1 VGVLKET
8 ELITGGNDMTL
19 HSMFRT
25 LAGASLLASGI
36 TFGAIQTGE
45 AQEGIIYSTYA
56 HQGAISTRGN
66 VWFIEEVAKR
76 SNGKFKIKDTF
87 FSGALLKGADQ
98 IQGLGE
104 GIADAGYVCS
114 GYDISRF
121 PLASTAE
128 MPYLTEKGDALAAA
142 VNELYETYPPLK
154 EEFHRNNLE
163 LLGTES
169 PSPMIIGIG
178 KKMKVEKATD
188 VTGLKIRAFG
198 AYGELLKNGGN
209 IVPVFVEV
217 SEIGTA
223 LQTGLVD
230 GYSALPLWY
239 PAAANFIPLT
249 TNIVSPGVGTYYSCN
264 ISMNL
269 DTYNALDDDVKQ
281 IIADV
286 RKEFPKKTI
295 ELTVEGDKA
304 TLEQGAAA
312 GVNFYKFTPEEVD
325 AWKQKLD
332 LETLRANWIA
342 ERQKHTTANVKEFAD
357 KLIEL
362 VAKYE
367 AQSTYAQEFP
377 K

>member
-1 VGVLKET
+1 MKLGTTLKA
-8 ELITGGNDMTL
+8 
-19 HSMFRT
+19 
-25 LAGASLLASGI
+25 LAGASLLAATALAG
-36 TFGAIQTGE
+36 TAPAT
-45 AQEGIIYSTYA
+45 AQDGIIYSTFA

-66 VWFIEEVAKR
+66 LWFIEEVAKR
-76 SNGKFKIKDTF
+76 SNDKFKIKDTF

-98 IQGLGE
+98 IEGLGD

-114 GYDISRF
+114 GYDLTRF

-142 VNELYETYPPLK
+142 MNELYETYPPLQ

-163 LLGTES
+163 LLGVES

-178 KKMKVEKATD
+178 KKMKVEKAAD

-198 AYGELLKNGGN
+198 AYAELIKNGGN

-217 SEIGTA
+217 SEIGSA
-223 LQTGLVD
+223 LQTGVID

-239 PAAANFIPLT
+239 PAAANFIPIT
-249 TNIVSPGVGTYYSCN
+249 TNIVAPGVGTYYSCN

-269 DTYNALDDDVKQ
+269 DTYNALEDDVKDIVKQ
-281 IIADV
+281 V

-295 ELTVEGDKA
+295 DLTVEGDKA
-304 TLEQGAAA
+304 TLDQGKAA
-312 GVNFYKFTPEEVD
+312 GVNFYRFTPEEVET
-325 AWKQKLD
+325 WKTNLKID
-332 LETLRANWIA
+332 ELRANWIA
-342 ERQKHTTANVKEFAD
+342 ERQKHTKANVQEFAD

-362 VAKYE
+362 VKKYE
-367 AQSTYAQEFP
+367 AQSTYSQDFP
-377 K
+377 Q

>member
-1 VGVLKET
+1 MKLKS
-8 ELITGGNDMTL
+8 TL
-19 HSMFRT
+19 TS
-25 LAGASLLASGI
+25 LAGVSLLAAAAVLGPVQPGI
-36 TFGAIQTGE
+36 

-66 VWFIEEVAKR
+66 LWFIEEVERRA
-76 SNGKFKIKDTF
+76 NGKFKIKDRF

-98 IQGLGE
+98 IEGLGD

-114 GYDISRF
+114 GYDLTRF

-154 EEFHRNNLE
+154 EEFHKNNLE

-178 KKMKVEKATD
+178 KKMKVEKAED
-188 VTGLKIRAFG
+188 VKGLKIRAFG
-198 AYGELLKNGGN
+198 AYAELIKNGGDV
-209 IVPVFVEV
+209 VPVFVEV
-217 SEIGTA
+217 SEIGSA

-269 DTYNALDDDVKQ
+269 DTYNALDEDVKK
-281 IIADV
+281 IVSDV

-304 TLEQGAAA
+304 TLDQGKAA

-325 AWKQKLD
+325 AWKTKLD
-332 LETLRANWIA
+332 VDKLRAAWIA
-342 ERQKHTTANVKEFAD
+342 ERQKHTTANVQEFAD
-357 KLIEL
+357 KLIAL

-367 AQSTYAQEFP
+367 AESTYTQDFP

>member
-1 VGVLKET
+1 MTMHHRLKA
-8 ELITGGNDMTL
+8 
-19 HSMFRT
+19 
-25 LAGASLLASGI
+25 LAGASLLAAGLML
-36 TFGAIQTGE
+36 GAAQPGA
-45 AQEGIIYSTYA
+45 AQEGIIYSTFA

-66 VWFIEEVAKR
+66 LWLIEEVAKR

-98 IQGLGE
+98 IEGLGD
-104 GIADAGYVCS
+104 GIADAGYVCT
-114 GYDISRF
+114 GYDLTKF
-121 PLASTAE
+121 PLASMAE

-142 VNELYETYPPLK
+142 MNELYETYPPLK

-163 LLGTES
+163 LLATES
-169 PSPMIIGIG
+169 PSPMIIGVG
-178 KKMKVEKATD
+178 KKVKIEKATD
-188 VTGLKIRAFG
+188 LAGLKIRAFG
-198 AYGELLKNGGN
+198 PYAELIKTGGN
-209 IVPVFVEV
+209 IVSVFVEV
-217 SEIGTA
+217 SEIGSA
-223 LQTGLVD
+223 LQTGVVD
-230 GYSALPLWY
+230 GYSVLPLWY

-281 IIADV
+281 LIADV

-304 TLEQGAAA
+304 TLDQGKAA
-312 GVNFYKFTPEEVD
+312 GVNVSNFTPEEVD
-325 AWKQKLD
+325 AWKKNLNVD
-332 LETLRANWIA
+332 ALRAKWIE
-342 ERQKHTTANVKEFAD
+342 ERQKHTSANVKEFAD

-367 AQSTYAQEFP
+367 PQSTYTQEFP

>member
-1 VGVLKET
+1 
-8 ELITGGNDMTL
+8 MTM
-19 HSMFRT
+19 HSK
-25 LAGASLLASGI
+25 LSKLLGASLLASGI
-36 TFGAIQTGE
+36 ALSFVPQAL

-66 VWFIEEVAKR
+66 LWFLEEVAKR
-76 SNGKFKIKDTF
+76 SNGKFTIKDTF
-87 FSGALLKGADQ
+87 FSGALLKGAEQ
-98 IQGLGE
+98 IEGLGQ

-142 VNELYETYPPLK
+142 MNELYETYPPLK
-154 EEFHRNNLE
+154 EEFNRNNLE

-178 KKMKVEKATD
+178 KKMEVTKAAD
-188 VTGLKIRAFG
+188 LNGLKIRAFG
-198 AYGELLKNGGN
+198 AYGELLKNGGG

-230 GYSALPLWY
+230 GYSTLPLWY

-269 DTYNALDDDVKQ
+269 DTYNGLDEEVKK
-281 IIADV
+281 IISDV
-286 RKEFPKKTI
+286 RREFPKKTI

-312 GVNFYKFTPEEVD
+312 GVKFYKFTPDEVD
-325 AWKQKLD
+325 GWKKTLD
-332 LETLRANWIA
+332 VDALRASWIA

-367 AQSTYAQEFP
+367 RQSTYTQDFP

>member
-1 VGVLKET
+1 MTMHATLKT
-8 ELITGGNDMTL
+8 T
-19 HSMFRT
+19 
-25 LAGASLLASGI
+25 AGASLLAAGMML
-36 TFGAIQTGE
+36 GAAQPGQ

-56 HQGAISTRGN
+56 HQTAISTRGN
-66 VWFIEEVAKR
+66 IWFIDEVAKR

-98 IQGLGE
+98 IEGLGD
-104 GIADAGYVCS
+104 GLADAGYVCT

-121 PLASTAE
+121 PLASMAE

-163 LLGTES
+163 LLATES
-169 PSPMIIGIG
+169 PSPMIIGVG
-178 KKMKVEKATD
+178 RKMKVEKAED
-188 VTGLKIRAFG
+188 LSGLKIRAYG
-198 AYGELLKNGGN
+198 AYAELLKNAGG

-217 SEIGTA
+217 SEIGTG
-223 LQTGLVD
+223 LQTGLID
-230 GYSALPLWY
+230 GYSVLPLWY

-269 DTYNALDDDVKQ
+269 DTYNALDDDVKK
-281 IIADV
+281 IITDV

-295 ELTVEGDKA
+295 DLTVEGDEA
-304 TLEQGAAA
+304 TIEQGKAA
-312 GVNFYKFTPEEVD
+312 GINFYKFTPQEVD
-325 AWKQKLD
+325 AWKNKLD
-332 LETLRANWIA
+332 METLRASWIA
-342 ERQKHTTANVKEFAD
+342 DRQKHTSANVKEFAD

-362 VAKYE
+362 VKKYE
-367 AQSTYAQEFP
+367 ADSTYTQDFP

>member
-1 VGVLKET
+1 MKLGTTLKA
-8 ELITGGNDMTL
+8 
-19 HSMFRT
+19 
-25 LAGASLLASGI
+25 LAGASLLAATALAG
-36 TFGAIQTGE
+36 TAPAT
-45 AQEGIIYSTYA
+45 AQDGIIYSTFA

-66 VWFIEEVAKR
+66 LWFIEEVAKR

-98 IQGLGE
+98 IEGLGD

-114 GYDISRF
+114 GYDLTRF

-142 VNELYETYPPLK
+142 MNELYETYPPLQ

-163 LLGTES
+163 LLGVES

-178 KKMKVEKATD
+178 KKMKVEKAAD
-188 VTGLKIRAFG
+188 VAGLKIRAFG
-198 AYGELLKNGGN
+198 AYAELIKNGGN

-217 SEIGTA
+217 SEIGSA
-223 LQTGLVD
+223 LQTGVID

-239 PAAANFIPLT
+239 PAAANFIPIT
-249 TNIVSPGVGTYYSCN
+249 TNIVAPGVGTYYSCN

-269 DTYNALDDDVKQ
+269 DTYNALEDDVKDIVKQ
-281 IIADV
+281 V

-295 ELTVEGDKA
+295 DLTVEGDKA
-304 TLEQGAAA
+304 TLDQGKAA
-312 GVNFYKFTPEEVD
+312 GVNFYRFTPEEVET
-325 AWKQKLD
+325 WKTNLKID
-332 LETLRANWIA
+332 ELRANWIA
-342 ERQKHTTANVKEFAD
+342 ERQKHTKANVQEFAD

-362 VAKYE
+362 VKKYE
-367 AQSTYAQEFP
+367 AQSTYSQDFP
-377 K
+377 Q

>member
-1 VGVLKET
+1 
-8 ELITGGNDMTL
+8 MTL
-19 HSMFRT
+19 NNTLKT
-25 LAGASLLASGI
+25 LAGAALLASST
-36 TFGAIQTGE
+36 TFGMIQTAQG
-45 AQEGIIYSTYA
+45 QEGIIYSTYA

-66 VWFIEEVAKR
+66 LWFIEEVAKR

-98 IQGLGE
+98 IQGLGD
-104 GIADAGYVCS
+104 GIADAGYVCT

-142 VNELYETYPPLK
+142 MNELYETYPPLK

-163 LLGTES
+163 LLATES

-178 KKMKVEKATD
+178 KEMKVQKAED
-188 VTGLKIRAFG
+188 LNGLKIRAFG
-198 AYGELLKNGGN
+198 AYGELLKNGGG

-230 GYSALPLWY
+230 GYSTLPLWY

-269 DTYNALDDDVKQ
+269 DTYNALDEDVKK

-295 ELTVEGDKA
+295 ELTIEGDQA
-304 TLEQGAAA
+304 TLDQGAAA

-325 AWKQKLD
+325 AWKEKLD
-332 LETLRANWIA
+332 IETLRANWIA
-342 ERQKHTTANVKEFAD
+342 ERQKHTSANVKEFAD

-367 AQSTYAQEFP
+367 KQSTYRQDFP

>member
-1 VGVLKET
+1 MKLTNIFK
-8 ELITGGNDMTL
+8 
-19 HSMFRT
+19 T
-25 LAGASLLASGI
+25 LAATTIVASGMMLSA
-36 TFGAIQTGE
+36 TVGGQ

-66 VWFIEEVAKR
+66 LWFIEEVAKR

-98 IQGLGE
+98 IGGLGE

-114 GYDISRF
+114 GYDRTRF

-154 EEFHRNNLE
+154 EEFHKNNLE

-178 KKMKVEKATD
+178 KKTKIEKATD
-188 VTGLKIRAFG
+188 LAGMKIRAFG
-198 AYGELLKNGGN
+198 SYSDLLKNGGD
-209 IVPVFVEV
+209 IVPVVVEV

-223 LQTGLVD
+223 LQTGLID
-230 GYSALPLWY
+230 GYSTLPLWY

-269 DTYNALDDDVKQ
+269 DTYNALDEDVKKVVLE
-281 IIADV
+281 V

-304 TLEQGAAA
+304 TLDQGKAA
-312 GVNFYKFTPEEVD
+312 GVNFYKFTTEEVD
-325 AWKQKLD
+325 AWKKKLD
-332 LETLRANWIA
+332 VDKLRAEWIA
-342 ERQKHTTANVKEFAD
+342 ERQKHTTANVQEFAD
-357 KLIEL
+357 KLIAL

-367 AQSTYAQEFP
+367 ADSTYAQDFP

>member
-1 VGVLKET
+1 MSLQTTLK
-8 ELITGGNDMTL
+8 
-19 HSMFRT
+19 S
-25 LAGASLLASGI
+25 LAGASLLTAAGFATQPSL
-36 TFGAIQTGE
+36 

-66 VWFIEEVAKR
+66 IWFIEEVAKR
-76 SNGKFKIKDTF
+76 SNGKFKVKNTF

-114 GYDISRF
+114 GYDLTRF

-128 MPYLTEKGDALAAA
+128 MPYLTEKGDALAVAM
-142 VNELYETYPPLK
+142 NELYETYPPLK

-163 LLGTES
+163 LLAVES

-178 KKMKVEKATD
+178 KKMKVQKAGD
-188 VTGLKIRAFG
+188 IAGLKIRAFG
-198 AYGELLKNGGN
+198 PYAELIKTGGN

-223 LQTGLVD
+223 LQTGLID

-239 PAAANFIPLT
+239 PAAANFIPQT
-249 TNIVSPGVGTYYSCN
+249 TNIVAPGVGTYYSCN

-269 DTYNALDDDVKQ
+269 DTYNALSPEVKK
-281 IIADV
+281 IISDL

-295 ELTVEGDKA
+295 ALTEEGDKA
-304 TLEQGAAA
+304 TLDQGKAA
-312 GVNFYKFTPEEVD
+312 GVNFYKFTAEEVD
-325 AWKQKLD
+325 VWKKNLD
-332 LETLRANWIA
+332 VNKLRANWIA
-342 ERQKHTTANVKEFAD
+342 ERQKHTKADVTDFAN

-362 VAKYE
+362 VTKYE
-367 AQSTYAQEFP
+367 SQSTYKQDFP